1 MALHRK
7 WKDLENTMY
16 KRRAQRSDAQ
26 ALEPPKPLPPYA
38 TCFRDLAVWI
48 FCRLQATG
56 RIRRMHCQ
64 YREARIRRYASAG
77 SPKRIFNHQ
86 YLSEADRLEAR
97 LPPVRQC
104 QAPSSNAPRSR
115 GVRPSYQSLE
125 SGSFRYLELECGQRD
140 DPLVV
145 RLIPCLLENAP
156 AFEAISY
163 HWDIHAPAELVHC
176 DGVAANVSGT
186 ISSLLYQLRCKNK
199 PRKLWIDELCINQ
212 QDVDEVTSQVKQM
225 GSIYATAKGV
235 IIWLGD
241 ADGSTSEAYNMI
253 DTLYAVLEAAQSPGR
268 PLWEA
273 PLKTLQHHG
282 FPGPR
287 DSRWPMFD
295 ALLRRRWY
303 SRTWILQEVA
313 LNDNVMLQCGQYSCE
328 WVKLASIVLAMTSD
342 SNERAIVDLAISS
355 AFKVAQKSVADVYLD
370 VAEHYLTRGVLDLL
384 NFAGD
389 HAWYNERS
397 LPSWVPDWSN
407 STEPFTFITRPE
419 IGNRVQL
426 SHPSLSADRRTL
438 TVEALR
444 VDNVSAGGRRLP
456 LSFSERQL
464 SVIPMVYWLSQW
476 QHLAQRAAKHP
487 TGDDMIEIF
496 ARTLIADSRP
506 ELDAK
511 ATLATFK
518 AHQAL
523 WRTVLDFSA
532 DRLTDGNVN
541 SDIFAFHERM
551 RWICRKRSFFVTPKG
566 YMGLGPW
573 LLRPGDEIWRFCGA
587 QTPFALRRK
596 GRQYELIGEVF
607 VYGLMGNQSP
617 DDGVALQNIEL
628 I

>member
-1 MALHRK
+1 MSPYPAEWMDHPLAELVPLQYWMSR
-7 WKDLENTMY
+7 DP
-16 KRRAQRSDAQ
+16 
-26 ALEPPKPLPPYA
+26 ALETSRMKKL
-38 TCFRDLAVWI
+38 
-48 FCRLQATG
+48 RLIKVQIG
-56 RIRRMHCQ
+56 WKQ
-64 YREARIRRYASAG
+64 VS
-77 SPKRIFNHQ
+77 
-86 YLSEADRLEAR
+86 RL
-97 LPPVRQC
+97 
-104 QAPSSNAPRSR
+104 
-115 GVRPSYQSLE
+115 YQSLE

-163 HWDIHAPAELVHC
+163 HWDVHAPPELVHY
-176 DGVAANVSGT
+176 DGVAVNVSGT

-199 PRKLWIDELCINQ
+199 PRKLWIDEMCINQ

-225 GSIYATAKGV
+225 GRIYATARGV

-253 DTLYAVLEAAQSPGR
+253 ESLYAVLEAAQSPCR

-273 PLKTLQHHG
+273 SLKTLRHHG

-313 LNDNVMLQCGQYSCE
+313 LNDNVVLQCGQYSCE

-355 AFKVAQKSVADVYLD
+355 AFKVAQVNMREYFDTPSELLDLLSTTLVSAVSDPRDKVYAIVGLSDDEDKFIEMIDYKKSVADVYLD
-370 VAEHYLTRGVLDLL
+370 VAEYYLTHGVLDLL

-407 STEPFTFITRPE
+407 STKPFTFITRPK
-419 IGNRVQL
+419 IGNSVQL
-426 SHPSLSADRRTL
+426 SHPLLSADRRKL

-464 SVIPMVYWLSQW
+464 SVVPMVYWLSQW

-487 TGDDMIEIF
+487 TGEEMIEIF

-532 DRLTDGNVN
+532 DRLTDGNVD

-596 GRQYELIGEVF
+596 GKQYELIGEVF

-617 DDGVALQNIEL
+617 DDGEALQNIEL

>member
-1 MALHRK
+1 
-7 WKDLENTMY
+7 
-16 KRRAQRSDAQ
+16 
-26 ALEPPKPLPPYA
+26 
-38 TCFRDLAVWI
+38 
-48 FCRLQATG
+48 
-56 RIRRMHCQ
+56 
-64 YREARIRRYASAG
+64 
-77 SPKRIFNHQ
+77 
-86 YLSEADRLEAR
+86 
-97 LPPVRQC
+97 
-104 QAPSSNAPRSR
+104 
-115 GVRPSYQSLE
+115 
-125 SGSFRYLELECGQRD
+125 
-140 DPLVV
+140 
-145 RLIPCLLENAP
+145 
-156 AFEAISY
+156 
-163 HWDIHAPAELVHC
+163 
-176 DGVAANVSGT
+176 
-186 ISSLLYQLRCKNK
+186 
-199 PRKLWIDELCINQ
+199 
-212 QDVDEVTSQVKQM
+212 
-225 GSIYATAKGV
+225 
-235 IIWLGD
+235 
-241 ADGSTSEAYNMI
+241 
-253 DTLYAVLEAAQSPGR
+253 
-268 PLWEA
+268 
-273 PLKTLQHHG
+273 
-282 FPGPR
+282 
-287 DSRWPMFD
+287 
-295 ALLRRRWY
+295 
-303 SRTWILQEVA
+303 
-313 LNDNVMLQCGQYSCE
+313 
-328 WVKLASIVLAMTSD
+328 MTSD

-355 AFKVAQKSVADVYLD
+355 AFKVAQVRNYFDTPSELLDLLSTTLVSAVSDPRDKVYAIVGLADDRDKFIEMIDYQKSVADVYLD

-389 HAWYNERS
+389 YAWYNQRS

-407 STEPFTFITRPE
+407 STKPFTFMTRPE
-419 IGNRVQL
+419 IGHRVQL

-476 QHLAQRAAKHP
+476 QYLAQRAAKHP
-487 TGDDMIEIF
+487 TGEDMIEIF

-532 DRLTDGNVN
+532 DRLTDSNVN

-596 GRQYELIGEVF
+596 GKQYELIGEVF